1 VEATLVKPILLRIV
15 LCVFAAAMSLTAKA
29 ADYPTR
35 PVRVIVGLTAGSGVD
50 VMARIVGQK
59 LAEATGQPFII
70 ENRPGAGSNIATRFA
85 AQAAPDGYTLFVATV
100 ANAINA
106 TLYKDLQFDVLR
118 DFSPVILAATAPN
131 LLIVNP
137 QVPAKTVKEFI
148 ELAKKQ
154 PGKLTI
160 GSSGIGTSP
169 QMTGELFRRRAG
181 IDIVPVPYKGGPEA
195 TTALL
200 GGQIDCLFA
209 ITSTALPHIEAGR
222 LRPLAVT
229 SRSRSPLLP
238 KVPTVS
244 ESGLPG
250 FEAVTWFGFTVPT
263 GTPRNIIDRLNV
275 EVGKVLAMPDV
286 KQKLALQGIDVAGGT
301 PEQFAAYM
309 RDEFVKWGR
318 LVKESGATVN

>member
-1 VEATLVKPILLRIV
+1 MKRALLCTV
-15 LCVFAAAMSLTAKA
+15 LCVFIAAASLTANA
-29 ADYPTR
+29 VDYPIR

-137 QVPAKTVKEFI
+137 KVQVKTVEEFI

-181 IDIVPVPYKGGPEA
+181 IDIVPVPFKGGPEA

-222 LRPLAVT
+222 LRALAVT
-229 SRSRSPLLP
+229 SRARSPLLP
-238 KVPTVS
+238 NVPTVS

-250 FEAVTWFGFTVPT
+250 FEAVTWFGFTVPS
-263 GTPRNIIDRLNV
+263 GTPRNIIDWLNV
-275 EVGKVLAMPDV
+275 EIGKVLTMPDV
-286 KQKLALQGIDVAGGT
+286 KQKLALQGIDISGGT
-301 PEQFAAYM
+301 PDQFGAYM
-309 RDEFVKWGR
+309 QDEFAKWGR
-318 LVKESGATVN
+318 LVKESGAAVD

>member
-1 VEATLVKPILLRIV
+1 MKRALLCTV
-15 LCVFAAAMSLTAKA
+15 LCVFIAAASLTANA
-29 ADYPTR
+29 VDYPIR

-131 LLIVNP
+131 LLVVNP
-137 QVPAKTVKEFI
+137 KVQAKTVEEFI

-181 IDIVPVPYKGGPEA
+181 IDIVPVPFKGGPEA

-222 LRPLAVT
+222 LRALAVT
-229 SRSRSPLLP
+229 SRARSPLLP
-238 KVPTVS
+238 NVPTVS

-250 FEAVTWFGFTVPT
+250 FEAVTWFGFTVPS
-263 GTPRNIIDRLNV
+263 GTPRNIIDWLNV
-275 EVGKVLAMPDV
+275 EIGKVLTMPDV
-286 KQKLALQGIDVAGGT
+286 KQKLALQGIDISGGT
-301 PEQFAAYM
+301 PDQFGAYM
-309 RDEFVKWGR
+309 QDEFAKWGR
-318 LVKESGATVN
+318 LVKESGAAVD